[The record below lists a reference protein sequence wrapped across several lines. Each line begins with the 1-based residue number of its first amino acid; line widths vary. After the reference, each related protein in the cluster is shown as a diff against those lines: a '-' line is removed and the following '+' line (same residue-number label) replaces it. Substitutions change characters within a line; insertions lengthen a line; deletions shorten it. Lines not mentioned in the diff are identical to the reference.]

1 MTSDSCF
8 IESKMT
14 LEDVFTRAKI
24 MIMQKSQV
32 HTEGLIKN
40 SVHSFLRFRFELF
53 DKVHL

>member
-14 LEDVFTRAKI
+14 LEDAFTRAKI